1 MLPKRPCGRSTRR
14 WDSLPSNMDD
24 LFNLEPV
31 EARDLLER
39 EERCQKAMKAVTKAI
54 VMRLVICALLIW
66 IVFQTSMEIWVI
78 GLMVLVLLIN
88 VTGMLPLVSELKK
101 RRAEWKALLEE
112 EE

>member
-1 MLPKRPCGRSTRR
+1 MP
-14 WDSLPSNMDD
+14 DNMDD
-24 LFNLEPV
+24 LFDLEPG
-31 EARDLLER
+31 EDRDLLER

-54 VMRLVICALLIW
+54 FMRLVICCLLVW
-66 IVFQTSMEIWVI
+66 IVFQTTMEIWAV

-88 VTGMLPLVSELKK
+88 ASGILPLATELKK